1 MLLEPLFLDVV
12 EAGPGDDREG
22 YEGDADVVV
31 GDGPQRV
38 VVLLARRVAQPAQ
51 STDTGQQS
59 SVSSQQD
66 TYRRFFFSPLKSY
79 SFL

>member
-12 EAGPGDDREG
+12 EADPGDDREG

-51 STDTGQQS
+51 HTDSGQHK
-59 SVSSQQD
+59 SVRSQP

>member
-38 VVLLARRVAQPAQ
+38 VVLLARRVPLRRKPPAAKAMRPHISRSMPQGRRGLERGAQFAA
-51 STDTGQQS
+51 
-59 SVSSQQD
+59 
-66 TYRRFFFSPLKSY
+66 
-79 SFL
+79 

>member
-22 YEGDADVVV
+22 NEGDADVVV

-51 STDTGQQS
+51 STDSDQHK
-59 SVSSQQD
+59 SVSTLTGGSS
-66 TYRRFFFSPLKSY
+66 SPR
-79 SFL
+79 